1 MWDKFFGLNYIFI
14 FSFSQF
20 FWNIF
25 SKYCPFYVIL
35 RERKREREKERE
47 RERESERE
55 RERERDK
62 ETERQRETERQTET
76 ETERQ
81 RDRERLW
88 ISKMHSTIIFSV
100 FVRAIS
106 LLGNSLTN
114 SLAWFTNIWFHILSL
129 TGNS

>member
-47 RERESERE
+47 RERVRE
-55 RERERDK
+55 RERQRDRETEGDRETDRDRDR
-62 ETERQRETERQTET
+62 ETERQREIM
-76 ETERQ
+76 
-81 RDRERLW
+81 D
-88 ISKMHSTIIFSV
+88 I
-100 FVRAIS
+100 
-106 LLGNSLTN
+106 
-114 SLAWFTNIWFHILSL
+114 
-129 TGNS
+129 